1 MTGGRTTARRPRAV
15 IRTANPKH
23 ARRMPFAV
31 VITALVLGGLGLLLA
46 LNTAA
51 AANELRRHAFATRDE
66 AIAAQVD
73 QLRNEIAASA
83 APGNLASAAVALGMV
98 PAVNPAFIVDVHGR
112 LLVRGK
118 PAPVPWPVV
127 PVKHSPA
134 ATTPAKKT
142 PSKSPETST
151 TATDSTAPAHGKST
165 STSTAPKSRGATSSA
180 PTTSAAPSPT
190 PTPTVTLPGGPR

>member
-1 MTGGRTTARRPRAV
+1 
-15 IRTANPKH
+15 
-23 ARRMPFAV
+23 MPFAV

-51 AANELRRHAFATRDE
+51 AANELRRHTIATRDE

-127 PVKHSPA
+127 PVKHTPA

-142 PSKSPETST
+142 PTPAKSPKTST
-151 TATDSTAPAHGKST
+151 PATDSTKAPHGKST
-165 STSTAPKSRGATSSA
+165 STSTAPKSRGATSAA

>member
-1 MTGGRTTARRPRAV
+1 MTGGRTTARRPSAR
-15 IRTANPKH
+15 NPKH

-112 LLVRGK
+112 LLVRGR

-134 ATTPAKKT
+134 TTTPAKKT
-142 PSKSPETST
+142 PSKSPKTST
-151 TATDSTAPAHGKST
+151 TATDSTAAGPHGKST
-165 STSTAPKSRGATSSA
+165 STSTAPKSRGATSST